1 MIPKNGTAEF
11 GPKFYTMNY
20 RDLEAVRQIVNDATG
35 LDISYAYE
43 DLVFPEHGAFII
55 QFNEKST
62 DKLHCYFHEDCIEK
76 DAAMIFANLKT
87 ETEKRK
93 GELLR
98 EGAYNFEQVGDN
110 IQIQFL

>member
-1 MIPKNGTAEF
+1 
-11 GPKFYTMNY
+11 MNY

-55 QFNEKST
+55 QFNEESN
-62 DKLHCYFHEDCIEK
+62 DKLHCYFHEDCVAT
-76 DAAMIFANLKT
+76 DAANIFDNLKN

-93 GELLR
+93 CELQR
-98 EGAYNFEQVGDN
+98 EGAYNFEQVGEN
-110 IQIQFL
+110 IQIRFL

>member
-1 MIPKNGTAEF
+1 MNPNKGAAVF
-11 GPKFYTMNY
+11 GQKIYTMNY
-20 RDLEAVRQIVNDATG
+20 RDLEAVRQIVNEATG

-55 QFNEKST
+55 QFNEEST
-62 DKLHCYFHEDCIEK
+62 DKLHCYFHEDCIAK
-76 DAAMIFANLKT
+76 DAATIFANLKN

-93 GELLR
+93 CELLR

-110 IQIQFL
+110 IQIRFL